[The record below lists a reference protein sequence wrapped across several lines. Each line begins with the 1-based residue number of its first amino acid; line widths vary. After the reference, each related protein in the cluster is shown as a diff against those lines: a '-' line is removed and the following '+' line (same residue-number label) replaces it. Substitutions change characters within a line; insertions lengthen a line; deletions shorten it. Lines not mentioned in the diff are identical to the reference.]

1 MTVASILA
9 VACRRYGFDSDAA
22 EVIRMGENAL
32 YRCPGGVV
40 VRIARAGQQ
49 ASAAREIRVARWL
62 ASHGIPAVEALE
74 VDQPLVVEDRPVT
87 FWRELPAHRAGTPVE
102 IAVLMRRLHDLPV
115 PRDEGFGVLAPFV
128 RLTERLS
135 AATVIDAD
143 DRGWLLDR
151 LAHLTAQWEAGL
163 PAGLP
168 EAAVHGDL
176 YGGNVAVDAT
186 GVGRLLDLE
195 RFAVGPPEWDL
206 VSTAIGYTSLR
217 QISAADYGAFVAAYG
232 TDVTAWSG
240 YALLRDIRELRMTSY
255 VIQLASEN
263 SVYTREARWRVDC
276 LRGRN
281 GPRPWTWTPCP

>member
-22 EVIRMGENAL
+22 EVIRLGENAL

-49 ASAAREIRVARWL
+49 ASAVREIRVARWL

-74 VDQPLVVEDRPVT
+74 VDQPLLVEDRPVT

-102 IAVLMRRLHDLPV
+102 IAALLRRLHDLPV
-115 PRDEGFGVLAPFV
+115 PRQEGFGMLAPFV
-128 RLTERLS
+128 RLPERLS
-135 AATVIDAD
+135 ASTAVDVG
-143 DRGWLLDR
+143 DREWLLDR
-151 LAHLTAQWEAGL
+151 LAQLTARWEEGL
-163 PAGLP
+163 PAGLA

-176 YGGNVAVDAT
+176 WSGNLAVDDA
-186 GVGRLLDLE
+186 GVARLLDLE
-195 RFAVGPPEWDL
+195 RFSVGPPEWDL
-206 VSTAIGYTSLR
+206 VSTAIKHTSFGKL
-217 QISAADYGAFVAAYG
+217 SAEEYGAFVAVYG
-232 TDVTAWSG
+232 VDVTGWDG

-263 SVYTREARWRVDC
+263 PVHAREARWRVDC

-281 GPRPWTWTPCP
+281 GPRPWNWTPCP